1 MTSFVKKEQLWAKR
15 TTIKLSLCPHK
26 RPPHLPQRLKNRL
39 VLIEATLR
47 ALSELGFANAIVSEI
62 IKRARLSRGM
72 IHHNF
77 CSKDNSL
84 IEAAKHAIERYH
96 AFLEA
101 CLEFAGSSPQEQ
113 VESLLNM
120 TGAKAF

>member
-1 MTSFVKKEQLWAKR
+1 MGQKDHDQTKLMPTQAPASLTAKV
-15 TTIKLSLCPHK
+15 
-26 RPPHLPQRLKNRL
+26 KNRL
-39 VLIEATLR
+39 GLIEATLR

-62 IKRARLSRGM
+62 IKRAGLSRRM
-72 IHHNF
+72 IHLHF

-96 AFLEA
+96 TFLEA